1 MDDSAQKQNN
11 LAGNATEPAS
21 DQNQVTPSGSSL
33 NKEVGSVSDYVSHS
47 EQAPKIDTEVKEA
60 GVEAVSETPQLTQ
73 AHEQIGVKLSPE
85 SSKPNLEASAGQTMP
100 MSQTKAQQVVK
111 TNKNIRD
118 SILWFAILMLKNFKK
133 MGRGLSGQNTKQ
145 QSLK

>member
-1 MDDSAQKQNN
+1 MDDTAQKQNN
-11 LAGNATEPAS
+11 LTDNSVQPVS

-47 EQAPKIDTEVKEA
+47 EQAPKIEQELKEA
-60 GVEAVSETPQLTQ
+60 GVETVSETPQLTQ

-85 SSKPNLEASAGQTMP
+85 SSKPNLETPIGQAVP
-100 MSQTKAQQVVK
+100 MSQAKAEQVIK

-133 MGRGLSGQNTKQ
+133 MGRGLSGQNAKQ
-145 QSLK
+145 